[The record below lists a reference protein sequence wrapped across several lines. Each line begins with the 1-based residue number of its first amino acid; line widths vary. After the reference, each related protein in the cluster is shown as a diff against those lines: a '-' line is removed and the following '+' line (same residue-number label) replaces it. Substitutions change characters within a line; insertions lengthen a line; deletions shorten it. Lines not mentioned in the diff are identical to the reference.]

1 MTPYLKY
8 DSVSDT
14 ESFIMTPYSKYSP
27 LKNIHSWKI
36 FTPEKYSPLKNIHPW
51 TIFTPEKYSPLKNI
65 QYKIFFEGRIRS
77 HNEWLRIRYGW
88 IFDTESSNCA
98 ISPLCTGA
106 GLSDNMEQHVNWTN
120 FNFQRFFRTITHHAR
135 WSPSDRLC
143 LPGTLHRRP
152 RVFYDLILSIECI
165 PGIRQASPTSPASFA
180 PHLFANSLRPEHTQH
195 THSLWKRANTN
206 AN

>member
-98 ISPLCTGA
+98 ISPLC
-106 GLSDNMEQHVNWTN
+106 NVWT
-120 FNFQRFFRTITHHAR
+120 FQVWRRKSNLFIAICLMHSPHIRTNKYF
-135 WSPSDRLC
+135 WSSVFLLPSLGP
-143 LPGTLHRRP
+143 LT
-152 RVFYDLILSIECI
+152 LILPSC
-165 PGIRQASPTSPASFA
+165 PLSTPS
-180 PHLFANSLRPEHTQH
+180 
-195 THSLWKRANTN
+195 
-206 AN
+206 

>member
-77 HNEWLRIRYGW
+77 HNEWFRIRYGW

-98 ISPLCTGA
+98 ISPLCTVWKTCQW
-106 GLSDNMEQHVNWTN
+106 N
-120 FNFQRFFRTITHHAR
+120 FRTFVF
-135 WSPSDRLC
+135 L
-143 LPGTLHRRP
+143 LPNYWMGERNR
-152 RVFYDLILSIECI
+152 FYFFCI
-165 PGIRQASPTSPASFA
+165 
-180 PHLFANSLRPEHTQH
+180 
-195 THSLWKRANTN
+195 
-206 AN
+206 

>member
-65 QYKIFFEGRIRS
+65 QYKIFFEGRIWS
-77 HNEWLRIRYGW
+77 HLLLLHIEYGW
-88 IFDTESSNCA
+88 IFDMESSNCA
-98 ISPLCTGA
+98 ISPLCNARDCFEHWGK
-106 GLSDNMEQHVNWTN
+106 WTI
-120 FNFQRFFRTITHHAR
+120 FILF
-135 WSPSDRLC
+135 
-143 LPGTLHRRP
+143 LP
-152 RVFYDLILSIECI
+152 ILSEKAHFWGF
-165 PGIRQASPTSPASFA
+165 PGGVDRHLLPKYAPRLEQTPRFWPAGPLDF
-180 PHLFANSLRPEHTQH
+180 
-195 THSLWKRANTN
+195 
-206 AN
+206 